1 MPEEEVGVAWE
12 GPLINMRAAYDG
24 VVERG
29 YYSHTAALEAK
40 DGF

>member
-1 MPEEEVGVAWE
+1 MVSDWQ